1 MRIRSESIAR
11 IALSLS
17 LRNPSLKLH
26 RLYSALAVTASLAA
40 GSVAAALDVS
50 GLDRDTDPGADFY
63 RFANQ
68 RGLDSI
74 EIPKDRPR
82 WGAFDRRD
90 EPNTQIPVW
99 RLSGAMCPPPP

>member
-17 LRNPSLKLH
+17 SRNPSLKLH
-26 RLYSALAVTASLAA
+26 RLYSALAVTASLSA

-50 GLDRDTDPGADFY
+50 GLDRATDPFADFY

-68 RGLDSI
+68 RWVDSI
-74 EIPKDRPR
+74 DIPEDRPR
-82 WGAFDRRD
+82 LRAFDQRAER
-90 EPNTQIPVW
+90 NTPILVVALDQPT
-99 RLSGAMCPPPP
+99 